1 MQKKFLI
8 YGEFWQGT
16 LPSLLANEL
25 LLRRYEVKI
34 FDFTKIIPGISDRT
48 ILNRVKRR
56 LFSVWYEQQVNVR
69 FIECAKFEKPDYIIV
84 SKGVNLWP
92 DTVNALAQIGAK
104 LINWNPDDFF
114 NSKNNSAN
122 LIGAFIY
129 YDLIVSSRPH
139 LFVEYSQRGAKQTI
153 FLDWYFVPKL
163 HHPHHGGLK
172 YDLTFVG
179 SWSPLREEFISKIT
193 SPVEIW
199 GGGWERSSA
208 SFKSTHKVNAKIISQ
223 GEMSSIFSN
232 SKYNLNLITR
242 ENRDLS
248 NLRFFEVCASGGL
261 LITERN
267 ESSLSYL
274 TDGEDCLMYDNAED
288 VNRILEASY
297 DLSGIAESGYQK
309 ILDGNNSFT
318 DRVAQLLD
326 AIQ

>member
-16 LPSLLANEL
+16 LPSLLECELRIRGANV
-25 LLRRYEVKI
+25 RI
-34 FDFTKIIPGISDRT
+34 FDFTKIVPGISDRAIT
-48 ILNRVKRR
+48 NRIKRR
-56 LFSVWYEQQVNVR
+56 LFSAWYERQVNVR
-69 FIECAKFEKPDYIIV
+69 FIECATKEKPDCIIV

-92 DTVNALAQIGAK
+92 ETVRSLTQIGAK

-114 NSKNNSAN
+114 NSKNTSAN
-122 LIGAFIY
+122 LIGAFKH

-139 LFVEYSQRGAKQTI
+139 LFAEYRERGAKQAEFI
-153 FLDWYFVPKL
+153 DWYFVPEL
-163 HHPHHGGLK
+163 HHPRHGQHK

-179 SWSPLREEFISKIT
+179 SWSPLREEFISKINT
-193 SPVEIW
+193 PVEIW

-208 SFKSTHKVNAKIISQ
+208 SFKTSHQVNAKIISQ
-223 GEMSSIFSN
+223 GEMSSIFSS
-232 SKYNLNLITR
+232 SKYNLNLITH

-274 TDGEDCLMYDNAED
+274 TDGEDCLMYNTSED
-288 VNRILEASY
+288 VNRILVSSF
-297 DLSGIAESGYQK
+297 DLSAIAESGYQK
-309 ILDGNNSFT
+309 ILEGRHSFS
-318 DRVAQLLD
+318 DRVGQLLE

>member
-16 LPSLLANEL
+16 LPSLLESEL
-25 LLRRYEVKI
+25 RLRGHEVI
-34 FDFTKIIPGISDRT
+34 VFDFTEIVPGISDRA
-48 ILNRVKRR
+48 IINRIKRR
-56 LFSVWYEQQVNVR
+56 IASAWYERQVNVR
-69 FIECAKFEKPDYIIV
+69 FIECANKEKPDYIIV

-92 DTVNALAQIGAK
+92 ETVRSLTQIGAK

-114 NSKNNSAN
+114 NSKNTSAN
-122 LIGAFIY
+122 LIGAFKH

-139 LFVEYSQRGAKQTI
+139 LFAEYRERGAKQTVFI
-153 FLDWYFVPKL
+153 DWYYVPEL
-163 HHPHHGGLK
+163 HHPRHSQIK

-179 SWSPLREEFISKIT
+179 SWSPLREEFISKIRT
-193 SPVEIW
+193 PIVIW

-208 SFKSTHKVNAKIISQ
+208 GFKASHQVNAKIISQ
-223 GEMSSIFSN
+223 AEMSSIFSS
-232 SKYNLNLITR
+232 SKYNLNLITH

-274 TDGEDCLMYDNAED
+274 TEGEDCLMYSTAED
-288 VNRILEASY
+288 VNRILGSSL
-297 DLSGIAESGYQK
+297 DLSAIAENGYKK
-309 ILDGNNSFT
+309 ITDGKNSFGE
-318 DRVAQLLD
+318 RVGQLLE
-326 AIQ
+326 ALH